1 MHLIPDPRSLIP
13 SPDPR
18 SLIPSPDPRSLIP
31 DPFHKGFTLIELL
44 IVIGIIAILAGV
56 LLSTFGGATES
67 ARLAKCQSNL
77 RNLAAAANTYAMETE
92 HYPLAGSE
100 QYMSTEISDSGDI
113 IIKVCEGWVSWQ
125 DKGMFK
131 GKVTSERSVNQSYY
145 VGNDEDVTHALTNGA
160 IWRAVGRNH
169 SVYQCPVHMK
179 TCQDEAKRTPGW
191 SYAMNPYFG
200 CEREKGKALPDL
212 ERIYMSGLRRADR
225 RLLFAEIPGLSEKKV
240 NPKKYGA
247 TKLPELNF
255 SSGSQYTDGI
265 LQYRAT
271 ADGGGTG
278 GGGANTSSSG
288 SAPESMGFNHIRG
301 RNIVGL
307 VAFADGHTEALVI
320 PKNGNFEELTG
331 WLCGGY
337 DITFSNG
344 EYEKI
349 NDTNVD

>member
-13 SPDPR
+13 STDPR
-18 SLIPSPDPRSLIP
+18 SLIPSTPDPRSLIP
-31 DPFHKGFTLIELL
+31 DPFHKGFTLVELL

-77 RNLAAAANTYAMETE
+77 RNLAAAANTYAMETD

-113 IIKVCEGWVSWQ
+113 VIKVCEGWVSWL

-131 GKVTSERSVNQSYY
+131 GKMTSERSVNQSYY

-160 IWRAVGRNH
+160 IWRAVGRNR

-179 TCQDEAKRTPGW
+179 TCQSTAKCTPGW

-212 ERIYMSGLRRADR
+212 ERIYMSSIRRADR

-240 NPKKYGA
+240 NLGKYGA
-247 TKLPELNF
+247 TKLPELDF
-255 SSGSQYTDGI
+255 SSGSQHTDGI

-271 ADGGGTG
+271 AEGGSTR
-278 GGGANTSSSG
+278 NTSSSG
-288 SAPESMGFNHIRG
+288 SAPESIGFNHIRG

-307 VAFADGHTEALVI
+307 VAFADGHTESLVI
-320 PKNGNFEELTG
+320 PKNGKFEELTG
-331 WLCGGY
+331 WLCDGY
-337 DITFSNG
+337 DISFSRG
-344 EYEKI
+344 EYENI
-349 NDTNVD
+349 NNTNVE